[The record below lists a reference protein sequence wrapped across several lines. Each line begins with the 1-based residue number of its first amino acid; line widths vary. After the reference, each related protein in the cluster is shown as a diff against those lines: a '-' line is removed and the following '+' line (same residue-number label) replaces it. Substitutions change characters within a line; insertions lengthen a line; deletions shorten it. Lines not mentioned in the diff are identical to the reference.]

1 MIFAELKAEKGKVK
15 PQQQE
20 WLDALDNARSKDKPG
35 HTHIVA
41 VWRPSDLDDIERIL
55 RGEDA

>member
-1 MIFAELKAEKGKVK
+1 MCIRDRKGKVK
-15 PQQQE
+15 AHQRE

-41 VWRPSDLDDIERIL
+41 VWRPSDLDEIERIL
-55 RGEDA
+55 GGK